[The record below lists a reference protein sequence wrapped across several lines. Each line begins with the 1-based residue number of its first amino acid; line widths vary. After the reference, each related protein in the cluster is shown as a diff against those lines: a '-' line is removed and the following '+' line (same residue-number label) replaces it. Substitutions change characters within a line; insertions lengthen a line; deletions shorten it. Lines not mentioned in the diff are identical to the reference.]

1 MRLRLLAV
9 SIVLASLIALS
20 IRISHSQTPQPPARV
35 LDEARTV
42 YLGNLA
48 RRANGV
54 PPLRWNR
61 QLTNAARWFSWD
73 SVENRPEPYCGHQ
86 DTQGK
91 WPGDRAAAFGYK
103 GFAGAENAFCGYVTP
118 EDAIAGW
125 MNSQG
130 HRDNLLDPE
139 WREIGLGYYLRES
152 DGRGYVT
159 QGFGVDSVYPPVI
172 IENEAVTTTTPLVG
186 LYIYDRPPG
195 GGFKSMG
202 PASQMLV
209 GNDICFT
216 GSTWEPYAT
225 EKAWTLAPDSGWREV
240 HVKTRDTLSRTM
252 VVSDAIYLAA
262 SVPLSDLGY
271 AQMSATG
278 DAVTIYGLDGGGLP
292 SMQLSLGWAADDTTD
307 TFTRW
312 GGNGERISDPTAWGG
327 SAYRMYPGDGETF
340 AWVWTTDFFK
350 DTWLTAYFRI
360 KVSSNS
366 SGSEVARIS
375 VTGGGVEYGPVSL
388 KGTDFSAAN
397 RYQEFPI
404 AFRFHSNPN
413 DDFLLFNFWRSG
425 LADVTVD
432 AVTIFTEPQPVT
444 SSFMWNVPGGHY
456 RGQGVWVRYTNGSQF
471 SPFTEADTRPQFL
484 SAAPAALGFLAK
496 RNGSPPPTQSLSV
509 RRGCVPATWQVSDT
523 AAWLL
528 TQVVG
533 ESVQVSVSQAGLGT
547 GSYQAEII
555 LTGDGVAS
563 VSVPVT
569 LIVAEEIFPAYLPI
583 IMK

>member
-1 MRLRLLAV
+1 
-9 SIVLASLIALS
+9 
-20 IRISHSQTPQPPARV
+20 
-35 LDEARTV
+35 
-42 YLGNLA
+42 
-48 RRANGV
+48 
-54 PPLRWNR
+54 
-61 QLTNAARWFSWD
+61 
-73 SVENRPEPYCGHQ
+73 
-86 DTQGK
+86 
-91 WPGDRAAAFGYK
+91 
-103 GFAGAENAFCGYVTP
+103 
-118 EDAIAGW
+118 
-125 MNSQG
+125 
-130 HRDNLLDPE
+130 
-139 WREIGLGYYLRES
+139 
-152 DGRGYVT
+152 
-159 QGFGVDSVYPPVI
+159 
-172 IENEAVTTTTPLVG
+172 VTTTTPLVG

-312 GGNGERISDPTAWGG
+312 WGNGERISDPTAWGG

-404 AFRFHSNPN
+404 AFSAPIQ
-413 DDFLLFNFWRSG
+413 DAYLI
-425 LADVTVD
+425 TVD
-432 AVTIFTEPQPVT
+432 KIVAGEDPVANLAVLEDLCNTMKF
-444 SSFMWNVPGGHY
+444 
-456 RGQGVWVRYTNGSQF
+456 GS
-471 SPFTEADTRPQFL
+471 L
-484 SAAPAALGFLAK
+484 CALGGFTPYPVMSALTHFPEDFGADRK
-496 RNGSPPPTQSLSV
+496 RLH
-509 RRGCVPATWQVSDT
+509 
-523 AAWLL
+523 AA
-528 TQVVG
+528 
-533 ESVQVSVSQAGLGT
+533 E
-547 GSYQAEII
+547 
-555 LTGDGVAS
+555 
-563 VSVPVT
+563 
-569 LIVAEEIFPAYLPI
+569 
-583 IMK
+583 